1 MLWEGGLNPFRRN
14 ALRLFL
20 LTGFPNMFREQRI
33 SNGSL
38 QSVEVGGTRQML
50 GHSFKSLPH
59 RIFPIDFDPREE
71 KIPEIPTLVQK

>member
-1 MLWEGGLNPFRRN
+1 MIQMFEELLPVTDFVSRLN
-14 ALRLFL
+14 L
-20 LTGFPNMFREQRI
+20 L
-33 SNGSL
+33 L
-38 QSVEVGGTRQML
+38 LLVVEVGGTRQIL